1 MFLVPRL
8 NKDTAPSKVGS
19 MKKAKE
25 KLAELASKYNKPWV
39 ELVEDEIAKVESQGG
54 TAELSGS
61 DGVEV
66 TEQLWE
72 ELDINWD
79 KVLGDN
85 ELEIDREPTLEN
97 DGLEDLN
104 PITQASM

>member
-8 NKDTAPSKVGS
+8 NRDTAPSKVCS

-25 KLAELASKYNKPWV
+25 KLAELASKYNKPWM
-39 ELVEDEIAKVESQGG
+39 ELVEEEIAKVYAESE
-54 TAELSGS
+54 TADRSES

-72 ELDINWD
+72 ELEINRE
-79 KVLGDN
+79 KILGDD